1 MRVAPRI
8 VTLLA
13 STARLAVE
21 AFSFLAFPLRIADQ
35 EHRHGWL
42 RIAIHGDGRQVS
54 LNYVFLALGS
64 FSWRPKLSFRHD
76 RGSL

>member
-1 MRVAPRI
+1 MA
-8 VTLLA
+8 
-13 STARLAVE
+13 
-21 AFSFLAFPLRIADQ
+21 ADS
-35 EHRHGWL
+35 HPW
-42 RIAIHGDGRQVS
+42 DGRQVS

>member
-13 STARLAVE
+13 STAPLRSRH
-21 AFSFLAFPLRIADQ
+21 FSLLAFPLRIADQ

-42 RIAIHGDGRQVS
+42 RIATMGTADRFLSTVS
-54 LNYVFLALGS
+54 F
-64 FSWRPKLSFRHD
+64 
-76 RGSL
+76 